1 VAGDETL
8 GAIVDFGL
16 DTVTLNATK

>member
-8 GAIVDFGL
+8 GAVVDFGL